1 MVSQVGNQKHHI
13 LLVLY
18 DNKIISNVTS
28 ILTKITRTKIIII
41 LFHVVQIEQNVM
53 FLVSLCFG
61 LGKCIIQQT
70 LFDVFVH
77 PDSLKSLKILQISN
91 KC

>member
-1 MVSQVGNQKHHI
+1 MVSQVGNQKQQI

-28 ILTKITRTKIIII
+28 ILTKITRTKIII

-53 FLVSLCFG
+53 FLV
-61 LGKCIIQQT
+61 T
-70 LFDVFVH
+70 VFVS
-77 PDSLKSLKILQISN
+77 D
-91 KC
+91 